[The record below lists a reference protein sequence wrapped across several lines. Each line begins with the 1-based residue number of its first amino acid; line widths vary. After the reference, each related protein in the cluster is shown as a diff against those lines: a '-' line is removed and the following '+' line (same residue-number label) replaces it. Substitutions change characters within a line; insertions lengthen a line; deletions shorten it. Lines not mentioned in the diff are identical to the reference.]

1 MADNEDLCD
10 DGQITSCLIQFTVLI
25 WLTGYITGAKV
36 TRILEKTNVV
46 YDRVFLPAP
55 EHSSRV

>member
-1 MADNEDLCD
+1 VQLTNREA
-10 DGQITSCLIQFTVLI
+10 IAIVVFTVLI

-55 EHSSRV
+55 EHNSRV